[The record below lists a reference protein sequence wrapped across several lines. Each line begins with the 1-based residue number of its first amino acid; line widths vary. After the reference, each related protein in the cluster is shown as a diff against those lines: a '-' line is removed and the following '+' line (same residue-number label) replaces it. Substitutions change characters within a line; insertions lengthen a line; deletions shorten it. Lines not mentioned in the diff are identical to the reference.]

1 MYLILFN
8 YIRLSPISYLLSPI
22 SPMSKEQQDTGKYR
36 KNTKD
41 QFYTSRGV
49 AKKCIQIL
57 ISKLHDEE
65 LHSRV
70 LPLSSYRWVEPS
82 AGNGAFLNNIPNT
95 YDKIGIDIEPGPGPG
110 ADANIL
116 KQDFL
121 TWVLPPQPPKTNK
134 KPVIIFGNPPFGRQ
148 SSLAKAFIAHSCKF
162 AYIIAF
168 ILPRSFVKPSMS
180 RAFESHFHC
189 IHSSDVESNAFVLNG
204 GGGASG
210 GAAGTTYDVPCVF
223 QIWQKRS
230 VPRILPEK
238 IPEKG
243 FQYVKETDPRD
254 IVIRRVGVYA
264 GRCFGGNNNATEY
277 NKQTHYFIKL
287 DEQFVAVQHIKQI
300 VTKVNAHVFPT
311 NTTGPRSLSKPEVN
325 IVLNAILNADVGE
338 Y

>member
-1 MYLILFN
+1 
-8 YIRLSPISYLLSPI
+8 
-22 SPMSKEQQDTGKYR
+22 MSKDKKKDAQDTQDKQDTGKYR

-41 QFYTSRGV
+41 QFYTSPDV

-57 ISKLHDEE
+57 ISVLHDPEM
-65 LHSRV
+65 HPRV
-70 LPLSSYRWVEPS
+70 LPLSSYLWVEPS
-82 AGNGAFLNNIPNT
+82 AGQGAFLNSIPDT
-95 YDKIGIDIEPGPGPG
+95 YDKIGIDIEPGPG

-121 TWVLPPQPPKTNK
+121 TWVLPPQPPKTNQ

-148 SSLAKAFIAHSCKF
+148 SSLAKAFIAHSCKI
-162 AYIIAF
+162 ASTSVIAF

-180 RAFESHFHC
+180 CAFESHFHC
-189 IHSSDVESNAFVLNG
+189 IHTSDVERNAFVL
-204 GGGASG
+204 GGGAG
-210 GAAGTTYDVPCVF
+210 GGDASYDVPCVF

-230 VPRILPEK
+230 VPRMVHEK
-238 IPEKG
+238 ITEKG
-243 FQYVKETDPRD
+243 FQYVKGTDPHD

-264 GRCFGGNNNATEY
+264 GRCFHGNNNNNNAMEY

-300 VTKVNAHVFPT
+300 VDKVNANVFPT
-311 NTTGPRSLSKPEVN
+311 NTTGPRSLSKPEIN
-325 IVLNAILNADVGE
+325 IVLNAVVGAVVGE

>member
-1 MYLILFN
+1 MV
-8 YIRLSPISYLLSPI
+8 
-22 SPMSKEQQDTGKYR
+22 MSKDKKKDAQDTGKYR

-41 QFYTSRGV
+41 QFYTSPSV

-57 ISKLHDEE
+57 ISVLHDAE
-65 LHSRV
+65 LHPRV
-70 LPLSSYRWVEPS
+70 LPPSSYLWVEPS
-82 AGNGAFLNNIPNT
+82 AGQGAFLNSIPDT
-95 YDKIGIDIEPGPGPG
+95 YDKIGIDIEPEPE

-148 SSLAKAFIAHSCKF
+148 SSLAKAFIAHSCKIEST
-162 AYIIAF
+162 YIIAF

-180 RAFESHFHC
+180 SAFESHFHC
-189 IHSSDVESNAFVLNG
+189 IHTSDVERNAFILG
-204 GGGASG
+204 GDDAS
-210 GAAGTTYDVPCVF
+210 YDVPCVF

-230 VPRILPEK
+230 VPRMVPEK
-238 IPEKG
+238 ITEKG
-243 FQYVKETDPRD
+243 FQYVKGTDPRD

-264 GRCFGGNNNATEY
+264 GRCFDGDNNNNNATEY

-300 VTKVNAHVFPT
+300 VDKVNAHTFPT
-311 NTTGPRSLSKPEVN
+311 NTTGPRSLSKPEIN
-325 IVLNAILNADVGE
+325 IVLNAVLNQVIGAYTHDE
-338 Y
+338 NL